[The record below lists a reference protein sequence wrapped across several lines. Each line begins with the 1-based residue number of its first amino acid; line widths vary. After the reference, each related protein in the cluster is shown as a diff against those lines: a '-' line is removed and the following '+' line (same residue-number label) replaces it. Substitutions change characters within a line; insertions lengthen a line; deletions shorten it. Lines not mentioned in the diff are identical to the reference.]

1 MRPYYLFA
9 FAAALLL
16 WGCFKDVSYKTTYI
30 LKPLSQQQS
39 GDVTLPVEGAQAF
52 AYQVD
57 TAEWTVASYADAL
70 SGVVTRKDDPSQRMT
85 SPSSIAVPSEEGGD
99 GNWLQMPL
107 SRESQMVVVVDPAS
121 RLYAYTQQKLAQNLS
136 RTYVSILFKI
146 WKEGLSYQ
154 DGKWSFYNEFFQPKV
169 TLPCYVV
176 PQAQYEEAGELGQI
190 ALAKAYAYAAD
201 TTEWYIASYQDAV
214 SGVITS
220 KRDNTVR
227 RDNPTFPAYK
237 ESDKNSYKMDVSGT
251 PDAPLTL
258 MVVAVDQSDGMYAYT
273 KTEVDLAGDSRTF
286 DIVFRPWFETWIAEE
301 NGWTV
306 VDEHFA
312 PPADDP
318 QTTQKR

>member
-1 MRPYYLFA
+1 M
-9 FAAALLL
+9 LLTS
-16 WGCFKDVSYKTTYI
+16 CFKDVSYKTTYI

-70 SGVVTRKDDPSQRMT
+70 SGVITRKDDPSQRMT
-85 SPSSIAVPSEEGGD
+85 TPSSIAVASEEGGE

-107 SRESQMVVVVDPAS
+107 SRESQMVVAVDPAS

-136 RTYVSILFKI
+136 RTYVSVLFKI

-169 TLPCYVV
+169 TLSCYVV
-176 PQAQYEEAGELGQI
+176 PQAQYEEEGELAQI

-201 TTEWYIASYQDAV
+201 TTEWFIASYQDAV

-220 KRDNTVR
+220 KQDPTVK

-237 ESDKNSYKMDVSGT
+237 ETDGNSYKMDVSGT
-251 PDAPLTL
+251 AGEPLTL
-258 MVVAVDQSDGMYAYT
+258 MVVAVDQSDKMYAYT
-273 KTEVDLAGDSRTF
+273 KTEADPAGDSPTYN
-286 DIVFRPWFETWIAEE
+286 IVFRPWFETWIADE
-301 NGWTV
+301 NGWIV
-306 VDEHFA
+306 VDERFA
-312 PPADDP
+312 PPAVNP
-318 QTTQKR
+318 QTLPKR